1 MELNTNSN
9 TNTNFNNM
17 IDERL
22 RGYQKLIDHSC
33 FEFKIYQAK
42 GIEWCI
48 RRELTATP
56 FAGVRG
62 GIIADEMGLG
72 KTMMMIGTMF
82 CNYLPHTLI
91 VLPPIL
97 LPQWQKEIY
106 KISGHKALCFY
117 GANKGKVT
125 LEQLT
130 KAPIILT
137 SYNTLLNKECLLVK
151 IQWDRVIFDEAHHMR
166 NSKTQRFAS
175 CRQID
180 AKIRWMVTGTP
191 IQNKR
196 QDFFSLCDLLGL
208 NSAFYKNKENMDRIR
223 AYFVLRRTKQQVGI
237 ELPEMRQ
244 TKVMVEWSNLKEK
257 MLAEELHSLLPNQTG
272 VSYEKRKQLAAY
284 LEPKGIL
291 TAMLRAR
298 QSCILPSMMKGKMF
312 NGGGGY
318 DTALNC
324 CSKLDAVLLL
334 LIDRRDNGRG
344 KIVFCHFKD
353 EMDLIKLRL
362 TEAGYKKVV
371 CCDGRTPKSVKKTIA
386 DEADALIIQIQTGC
400 EGLNLQQHFSEVY
413 FVSPHWNPA
422 VEAQA
427 VARCHRIG
435 QKSEVDVFKF
445 EMNGFDDE
453 SITLE
458 KYVSCVQ
465 ENKKGN
471 YVPL

>member
-1 MELNTNSN
+1 MAQLNDTIHKRMERFPL
-9 TNTNFNNM
+9 
-17 IDERL
+17 L
-22 RGYQKLIDHSC
+22 LKHSG
-33 FEFKIYQAK
+33 FDYKAYQAE

-48 RRELTATP
+48 RRELADAP
-56 FAGVRG
+56 LAGVRG

-97 LPQWQKEIY
+97 LPQWEKEIY

-125 LEQLT
+125 MDQLT

-137 SYNTLLNKECLLVK
+137 SYNTLLNEECLLVK
-151 IQWDRVIFDEAHHMR
+151 MKWNRVIFDEAHHLR
-166 NSKTQRFAS
+166 NSKTQRFES
-175 CRQID
+175 CRQIE
-180 AKIRWMVTGTP
+180 ANIHWMVTGTP
-191 IQNKR
+191 IQNRR
-196 QDFFSLCDLLGL
+196 QDFFSLCHMIGL
-208 NSAFYKNKENMDRIR
+208 NSAFYKNKENMDKIR
-223 AYFVLRRTKQQVGI
+223 AHFVLRRTKQQVGI
-237 ELPEMRQ
+237 EMPEMRQ
-244 TKVMVEWSNLKEK
+244 TKVMVEWSDPKEK
-257 MLAEELHSLLPNQTG
+257 MLAEELHSLLPDQTG
-272 VSYEKRKQLAAY
+272 VSYTKRKQLAAY

-312 NGGGGY
+312 KCGSGY
-318 DTALNC
+318 DAALNC

-353 EMDLIKLRL
+353 EMDAIAAGL

-400 EGLNLQQHFSEVY
+400 EGLNLQKHFSEVY

-445 EMNGFDDE
+445 EMGGFDDDAN
-453 SITLE
+453 TLE
-458 KYVSCVQ
+458 KYVSAVQ
-465 ENKKGN
+465 EHKIIVSNKENLGS
-471 YVPL
+471 P

>member
-1 MELNTNSN
+1 MELNTN
-9 TNTNFNNM
+9 TKFNNM
-17 IDERL
+17 IAERL
-22 RGYQKLIDHSC
+22 TRYQLLINHSG
-33 FEFKIYQAK
+33 FEFKSYQLK

-48 RRELTATP
+48 RRELTQSPLGGA
-56 FAGVRG
+56 RG

-97 LPQWQKEIY
+97 LVQWQKEIY

-117 GANKGKVT
+117 GLNKGKIT
-125 LEQLT
+125 MEQLMS
-130 KAPIILT
+130 APIILT
-137 SYNTLLNKECLLVK
+137 SYNTLLSNDCMLKK
-151 IQWDRVIFDEAHHMR
+151 IQWNRVIFDEAHHMR
-166 NSKTQRFAS
+166 NSKTLRFAS

-196 QDFFSLCDLLGL
+196 QDFFSLCDILGL
-208 NSAFYKNKENMDRIR
+208 NSSFYKNKDNFDRIR

-237 ELPEMRQ
+237 VLPEMRQ
-244 TKVMVEWSNLKEK
+244 TNVIVEWSNPREK

-272 VSYEKRKQLAAY
+272 VSYTKRKQLAAY

-298 QSCILPSMMKGKMF
+298 QSCILPSMMKGKLI
-312 NGGGGY
+312 NYGHSV
-318 DTALNC
+318 ALNC

-334 LIDRRDNGRG
+334 LIDRKNNGRG

-353 EMDLIKLRL
+353 EMDLIKMRL
-362 TEAGYKKVV
+362 IEAGYKKVV

-400 EGLNLQQHFSEVY
+400 EGLNLQQHFSEIY

-427 VARCHRIG
+427 VARCYRIG
-435 QKSEVDVFKF
+435 QKNEVDVFKF
-445 EMNGFDDE
+445 EMTSFDE
-453 SITLE
+453 EAITLE
-458 KYVSCVQ
+458 KYVNNVQ
-465 ENKKGN
+465 DIKKMISKGN
-471 YVPL
+471 VVPL